1 MMRLIG
7 LGALALLSFVL
18 TLLLPIALSG
28 NLSKEGVKKL
38 FTKTPPAEQSIIE
51 KEDPLDPF
59 VRALKER
66 EEALNKRE
74 ETLKGQEDQ
83 VKKSQADLEQMRKD
97 VEAKLTAIEEKVKQ
111 ADADQVKRMLVV
123 ATSLAKMKAPVA
135 ADSLKELTPDEAAQ
149 LLLLMKDKER
159 AKILNQFTTQAAAAG
174 ETPAKAPATPIGQPT
189 EAQKASEILRRMQ
202 EKKL

>member
-7 LGALALLSFVL
+7 LGTLAVVSFIL

-28 NLSKEGVKKL
+28 NLSKEGLTKL
-38 FTKTPPAEQSIIE
+38 FTKTPPPEQSVVE

-74 ETLKGQEDQ
+74 EALKTQEEQ
-83 VKKSQADLEQMRKD
+83 IKKSQADLDQLRKA
-97 VEAKLTAIEEKVKQ
+97 VEAQQTDINEKVKQ
-111 ADADQVKRMLVV
+111 ADADQQKRMKMV
-123 ATSLAKMKAPVA
+123 ADSLAKMKPGVA
-135 ADSLKELTPDEAAQ
+135 ADSIKELTPEEAAQ
-149 LLLLMKDKER
+149 LLMLMKDKER

-174 ETPAKAPATPIGQPT
+174 ETPAKTPTPVGQPT